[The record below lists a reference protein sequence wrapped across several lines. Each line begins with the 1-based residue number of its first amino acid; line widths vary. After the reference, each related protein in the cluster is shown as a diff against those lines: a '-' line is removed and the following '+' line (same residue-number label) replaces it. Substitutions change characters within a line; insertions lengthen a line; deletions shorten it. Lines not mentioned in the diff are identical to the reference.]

1 MSPSSYPLLAK
12 EGRVHLA
19 IALAVGI
26 FSTFVLDW
34 WSVPIWLAVLFVF
47 QFFRDPKR
55 TIPQQNGVVVSPASG
70 KVVSIA
76 EVPNPYA
83 EDSLYVKVSVFMN
96 VFSVHS
102 NLIPVSG
109 TVCGKWYVPGS
120 FFNAALDKSSA
131 DNERSAIR
139 IRTKEGNDVFCVQ
152 IAGLLARRIFCYVE
166 KDEEVEAGQRYGFIR
181 FGSRVDVFIPKE
193 SRVVVRLGQWVD
205 SGNDP
210 IGYLPGRAMDPDTE
224 GGILTGFRSGERR

>member
-1 MSPSSYPLLAK
+1 M
-12 EGRVHLA
+12 VHLA
-19 IALAVGI
+19 TALAVGV
-26 FSTFVLDW
+26 FSTFVLGW
-34 WSVPIWLAVLFVF
+34 WSAPIWLVVLFVF

-55 TIPQQNGVVVSPASG
+55 IIPKQKGVVVAPASG
-70 KVVSIA
+70 KIVSISEA
-76 EVPNPYA
+76 RNPYDG
-83 EDSLYVKVSVFMN
+83 DSLYLKISVFMN

-102 NLIPVSG
+102 NLIPVAG
-109 TVCGKWYVPGS
+109 TICGKWYVPGS

-139 IRTKEGNDVFCVQ
+139 ICTKDGIDVFCVQ

-166 KDEEVEAGQRYGFIR
+166 QGEKVEAGQRYGFIR

-210 IGYLPGRAMDPDTE
+210 IGYLPG
-224 GGILTGFRSGERR
+224 S